1 MMLALPLIII
11 APMEPVEGE
20 STEDTMI
27 VLQLAIVNKLIKR
40 YFPDKV
46 VTNEFK
52 KEFTKSLSLFIL
64 YLQNSIDK
72 KKYGR
77 DDLIAALERE
87 GFARVAQDLRNNK
100 ESTVVAANTPKRVT
114 EVEP

>member
-1 MMLALPLIII
+1 
-11 APMEPVEGE
+11 
-20 STEDTMI
+20 MI
-27 VLQLAIVNKLIKR
+27 LLQLSIVSKLIKR

-46 VTNEFK
+46 VTNDFK
-52 KEFTKSLSLFIL
+52 REFTKSLSLFVL

-77 DDLIAALERE
+77 DEVIAALERE

-100 ESTVVAANTPKRVT
+100 ETVVPVNNKRVVEEPM
-114 EVEP
+114 EVEEMRAE